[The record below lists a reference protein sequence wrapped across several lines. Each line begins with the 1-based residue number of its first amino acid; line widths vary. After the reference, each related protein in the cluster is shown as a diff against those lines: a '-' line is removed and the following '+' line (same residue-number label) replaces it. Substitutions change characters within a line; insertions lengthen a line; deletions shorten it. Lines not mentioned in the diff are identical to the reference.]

1 MANTITV
8 TAANSLTWT
17 TDLELDLYAGSPDG
31 STAWLDGGAAADSY
45 PGALDGFQAKNSNTT
60 EAVGGMKLLCG
71 RLGGTVANGDTL
83 TLSGGA
89 TTVIAVM
96 TANGMAAN
104 AVLSA
109 TFSGA
114 IVTYALGAGTGTTG
128 QTVWI
133 ICA

>member
-8 TAANSLTWT
+8 TGLNSLTFT
-17 TDLELDLYAGSPDG
+17 TDLELDLYAGSPED
-31 STAWLDGGAAADSY
+31 STEWLKGFGTTYPGGGPDEFAASNTDGAAVA
-45 PGALDGFQAKNSNTT
+45 
-60 EAVGGMKLLCG
+60 GMKLLCG
-71 RLGGTVANGDTL
+71 RLGGTLANADTL

-89 TTVIAVM
+89 TTVVAVM
-96 TANGMAAN
+96 TAGANAAN
-104 AVLSA
+104 AAVSA

-114 IVTYALGAGTGTTG
+114 VITYTLGAGTGTTG